1 MIMICLT
8 RNIVTTLSDHQAQ
21 FVLLKTY
28 NKSTQKKETLYFR
41 DFTEMEKQKDL
52 INTQLT
58 NINWVEEL
66 CIEQII
72 INKSTNILLTKIK
85 KLIKFWAP
93 LQKMPNPI
101 KKTLLQSHITPFQ
114 H

>member
-58 NINWVEEL
+58 NIDWVEEL
-66 CIEQII
+66 CIE
-72 INKSTNILLTKIK
+72 KLLSTSQPIYFLL
-85 KLIKFWAP
+85 KLK
-93 LQKMPNPI
+93 N
-101 KKTLLQSHITPFQ
+101 
-114 H
+114 